1 MVQQLPSQTQEGI
14 RAQGG
19 GSGHPPL
26 APGHNRSFLTTTVS
40 GGRLLSKMQAPWF
53 LAFPPRGFG
62 VLTTTGR
69 KSGQPRR
76 TCVRAVRDGSTIYL
90 VAIGGEQ
97 TGWLRNVRANPEVR
111 LRIRGGTFRGVAR
124 RLDTAESGRARKLYS
139 SYTGLFEY
147 LESLAH
153 MPGRPR
159 RERLTKMHQHWF
171 DTGSPIAV
179 DLIPH

>member
-1 MVQQLPSQTQEGI
+1 MHELHAQTHKDMRSQD
-14 RAQGG
+14 GG
-19 GSGHPPL
+19 LGHPPL
-26 APGHNRSFLTTTVS
+26 APGHNRSFLTTTAS
-40 GGRLLSKMQAPWF
+40 GGQLLSKLQAPLF

-69 KSGQPRR
+69 KSGRARR
-76 TCVRAVRDGSTIYL
+76 TCVRAVRDGSTVYV
-90 VAIGGEQ
+90 VAIGGQ
-97 TGWLRNVRANPEVR
+97 RTGWLRNLSANPQLK

-124 RLDTAESGRARKLYS
+124 ELEHDEADRARKLYS

-159 RERLTKMHQHWF
+159 RQRLAEMHQHWF

-179 DLIPH
+179 DLEPD